1 MRSKRVSRRRRSNL
15 TLITANIQLQPSN
28 AISLRNIFKKRRGD
42 FVYSELN
49 VVALRCG

>member
-1 MRSKRVSRRRRSNL
+1 MRSKRERRRRRSNS
-15 TLITANIQLQPSN
+15 TLVPANIQLSSFN
-28 AISLRNIFKKRRGD
+28 AISLRNTFKKPRCA